1 MAAQS
6 YDEHYRAAWALV
18 KRVMMT
24 GANARQREAENEGAK
39 QAIAHFREC
48 LILEPRA
55 WACMWGIGKA
65 EQALGNHREA
75 LRYFEGAAAIETGN
89 ADIWREAAIAAG
101 AIGEAQKAVQYGTA
115 ALKLRPT
122 DAGLH
127 ANAAVAFLLA
137 GDDDQAEQLA
147 TRALDLDPSDTMNK
161 RVLELVKAVRS
172 GTRERPSS
180 L

>member
-1 MAAQS
+1 MGIS
-6 YDEHYRAAWALV
+6 R
-18 KRVMMT
+18 KRC
-24 GANARQREAENEGAK
+24 EEAK

-48 LILEPRA
+48 LTLDPRA
-55 WACMWGIGKA
+55 WAYMWGMGKA

-75 LRYFEGAAAIETGN
+75 LGYFEGAAAIETGN
-89 ADIWREAAIAAG
+89 ADVWREAAIAAS
-101 AIGEAQKAVQYGTA
+101 ALGEAQKAVQYGTA

-137 GDDDQAEQLA
+137 GDDDQTEHLA
-147 TRALDLDPSDTMNK
+147 SRALDLDPADAVNR
-161 RVLELVKAVRS
+161 RVLELVRAVRS
-172 GTRERPSS
+172 GARERPRS